1 VSGRGVSGGVVS
13 GAAVGRDEI
22 ATSGPR
28 VAVSGVLRGWEGA
41 ERTGVNASYVRSV
54 LRAGGV
60 PLILPPLLGAPRAAA
75 ALEACD
81 ALVLTGGEDVDPG
94 LYGEGPAPLLGTV
107 DRERDL
113 FEMALFAAA
122 QQREIPL
129 LGICRGIQLINVALG
144 GTLWQDLPSQRQCLV
159 DHEPR
164 VPRERRTHR
173 VDLTPGSRVAQLL
186 GAERLEVN
194 SIHHQAI
201 KDLAPA
207 LVASGWAEDG
217 LVESVESGAGR
228 SWLVAVQWHPEE
240 MHADAAA
247 PERGLFSALVDA
259 ASERVLAHSLR

>member
-1 VSGRGVSGGVVS
+1 MRPVIGICTYL
-13 GAAVGRDEI
+13 DEI
-22 ATSGPR
+22 RWGAWQDRAAMVPAGY
-28 VAVSGVLRGWEGA
+28 VDAVQ
-41 ERTGVNASYVRSV
+41 
-54 LRAGGV
+54 RAGGIAV
-60 PLILPPLLGAPRAAA
+60 LLPPDETLL
-75 ALEACD
+75 D
-81 ALVLTGGEDVDPG
+81 DVDPLLDPLDG
-94 LYGEGPAPLLGTV
+94 VILAGGVDVGPQTYGADPHPATDVPNEL
-107 DRERDL
+107 RDA
-113 FEMALFAAA
+113 FEIAVARRALE
-122 QQREIPL
+122 REIPL

-164 VPRERRTHR
+164 APRERRTHR
-173 VDLTPGSRVAQLL
+173 VDLTPGSRIAQLL
-186 GAERLEVN
+186 GTERLEVN

-207 LVASGWAEDG
+207 LIASGWAEDG